1 MVWAP
6 ELIKAGRV
14 SDQQIMTMD
23 IFPTVAN
30 LIGAVPDQE
39 IDGISFKNHLLNGE
53 KIEDRS
59 LFWEY
64 NNNLAM
70 RKGKWKIVI
79 GRKNKIPELFNLEK
93 DLGETLDIAKQN
105 PRLVKEMMTELEAW
119 KKYVKF

>member
-1 MVWAP
+1 
-6 ELIKAGRV
+6 
-14 SDQQIMTMD
+14 
-23 IFPTVAN
+23 
-30 LIGAVPDQE
+30 
-39 IDGISFKNHLLNGE
+39 
-53 KIEDRS
+53 
-59 LFWEY
+59 
-64 NNNLAM
+64 M

>member
-1 MVWAP
+1 
-6 ELIKAGRV
+6 
-14 SDQQIMTMD
+14 MD